1 MILRI
6 LRIIG
11 DWVSSIFLVIMLV
24 LYWGEGVFWKVC
36 LAVLS
41 VLVIGGLVVSLVIAA
56 PANPG
61 EIKLSETS
69 SCQTL
74 FYTPLHHPGLQL
86 FRAGCPR

>member
-6 LRIIG
+6 LRIIY
-11 DWVSSIFLVIMLV
+11 DWVLSLLLIILLA
-24 LYWGEGVFWKVC
+24 LYWGRGYFWKVC

-61 EIKLSETS
+61 EIKAEIHV
-69 SCQTL
+69 
-74 FYTPLHHPGLQL
+74 FYAEEG
-86 FRAGCPR
+86 